1 MVTRPPAGTIP
12 DSPGSY
18 QFKDVHGRVIY
29 VGKASSLRQRLSNY
43 FQDPRN
49 LHPRTAQ
56 MVATAESVEWIQ
68 VANEV
73 EALMLEYSLIKQH
86 RPRFNIR
93 LRDDKSYPFLAVTLD
108 EQYPRALVMRGRKR
122 KGTRY
127 FGPYAHAYAIRETLD
142 LLLRSFPIRTCSPGK
157 FNEHQRLGRPCL
169 LFHIEKCCGPC
180 VGEIE
185 EMPYRQLVHELCEF
199 LDGDTDE
206 ILQRLE
212 ADMKQAAS
220 ELEYERAARLRD
232 RLVSVQ
238 RAVEKQQMV
247 ADRNEDIDVIGLA
260 DDELEAAVQVFFV
273 RKGRVVGRKGFI
285 LDKVEELSPGGLID
299 RIMEEMYGDEPPAG
313 VPKQVLVP
321 VESEDLATYEEWLT
335 HLRGSKVQIR
345 VPQRGDKREL
355 HETVTRN
362 AREEFVRH
370 RLRRA
375 GDHNARSRALTELQD
390 MLSLPEAPLRIEC
403 YDMAHLQ
410 GTDYVGSMVVLE
422 DGLPNKREY
431 RRFKVKDVPGN
442 DDYAAME
449 EVLTRRLKAYL
460 DERDLPIGERGAKPG
475 KFAYPPQLLLVDGGK
490 GQLGVAE
497 RVVASLGLTD
507 EIPIASLAKRFE
519 EVYLPGRSEPVEV
532 PRGSD
537 ALFMLQRIRDEAH
550 RFANGFHRELR
561 GKRMTASSLDGIPG
575 LGESRKKKLVQAMGG
590 VTPVKK
596 ASLETLKDLSFL
608 PDAVA
613 EAIHAKFHPDEA
625 GTPVARPQRAADTS
639 EQDMSGEGAEH
650 LGVEPLVGGEALLG
664 GGAEG
669 EVGDGELVDPGLD
682 VRADEVDQLGSAA
695 DE

>member
-1 MVTRPPAGTIP
+1 MVSRPPAGTIP
-12 DSPGSY
+12 DTPGSY
-18 QFKDVHGRVIY
+18 QFKDALGRVIY

-49 LHPRTAQ
+49 MHPRTAQ
-56 MVATAESVEWIQ
+56 MVATAESVEWIE
-68 VANEV
+68 VRNEV

-93 LRDDKSYPFLAVTLD
+93 LRDDKSYPFLAVTMD

-142 LLLRSFPIRTCSPGK
+142 LLLRSFPVRTCSPGK

-169 LFHIEKCCGPC
+169 LFHIEKCSGPC
-180 VGEIE
+180 VGEID

-199 LDGDTDE
+199 LDGDTDD
-206 ILQRLE
+206 ILRRLE
-212 ADMKQAAS
+212 AEMKQAAS

-232 RLVSVQ
+232 RLISVQ

-285 LDKVEELSPGGLID
+285 LDKVEDLSPGGLID
-299 RIMEEMYGDEPPAG
+299 RIMEEMYGDESPAG

-321 VESEDLATYEEWLT
+321 VDSEDHATYEEWLS
-335 HLRGSKVQIR
+335 HLRGSRVQIR
-345 VPQRGDKREL
+345 VPQRGDKRDL

-362 AREEFVRH
+362 AREEFMRH

-390 MLSLPEAPLRIEC
+390 LLSLPEAPLRIEC

-431 RRFKVKDVPGN
+431 RRFKVKDVAGN

-460 DERDLPIGERGAKPG
+460 DERDMPIGERGDRPG
-475 KFAYPPQLLLVDGGK
+475 KFAYPPQLLVVDGGK
-490 GQLGVAE
+490 GQLAVAE

-507 EIPIASLAKRFE
+507 EIPLASLAKRFE

-550 RFANGFHRELR
+550 RFANTFHRELR
-561 GKRMTASSLDGIPG
+561 GKRMTASSLDGIAG
-575 LGESRKKKLVQAMGG
+575 LGEARKKKLVTAMGG
-590 VTPVKK
+590 VNAVKK
-596 ASLETLKDLSFL
+596 ATLDELKAQTFL

-613 EAIHAKFHPDEA
+613 EAVHAKFHP
-625 GTPVARPQRAADTS
+625 
-639 EQDMSGEGAEH
+639 
-650 LGVEPLVGGEALLG
+650 VEP
-664 GGAEG
+664 
-669 EVGDGELVDPGLD
+669 
-682 VRADEVDQLGSAA
+682 
-695 DE
+695 

>member
-1 MVTRPPAGTIP
+1 VVARPPAGTIP
-12 DSPGSY
+12 DAPGSY
-18 QFKDVHGRVIY
+18 QFKDRDGRVIY

-56 MVATAESVEWIQ
+56 MVATATSVEWIE
-68 VANEV
+68 VRNEV

-86 RPRFNIR
+86 RPRFNVR

-108 EQYPRALVMRGRKR
+108 EQFPRALVMRGRKR

-127 FGPYAHAYAIRETLD
+127 FGPYAHAYAIRDTLD

-157 FNEHQRLGRPCL
+157 FNEHHRLGRPCL
-169 LFHIEKCCGPC
+169 LFHIEKCSAPC
-180 VGEIE
+180 VGEIDE
-185 EMPYRQLVHELCEF
+185 APYRQLVQELCDF

-206 ILQRLE
+206 IVRRLE
-212 ADMKQAAS
+212 AEMAAAAKG
-220 ELEYERAARLRD
+220 LEYEKAARVRD
-232 RLVSVQ
+232 RLLAVR
-238 RAVEKQQMV
+238 RAIEKQQMV
-247 ADRNEDIDVIGLA
+247 ADRNEDLDVVGIA

-273 RKGRVVGRKGFI
+273 RRGRVVGRKGFVI
-285 LDKVEELSPGGLID
+285 DKVEELTPGGLVD
-299 RIMEEMYGDEPPAG
+299 RILEELYGDEPPAG

-321 VESEDLATYEEWLT
+321 VDPDDPATYEEWLS
-335 HLRGSKVQIR
+335 HLRGSRVQIR

-362 AREEFVRH
+362 AQEEFVRH

-390 MLSLPEAPLRIEC
+390 LLGLPEAPLRIEC

-449 EVLTRRLKAYL
+449 EVLTRRLSAYL
-460 DERDLPIGERGAKPG
+460 HERDQPLDDELGDTPRGRPKR
-475 KFAYPPQLLLVDGGK
+475 FAYPPQLLLVDGGK
-490 GQLGVAE
+490 GQLAVAE
-497 RVVASLGLTD
+497 RVVRRLGLHD

-519 EVYLPGRSEPVEV
+519 EVFLPGASQPVEV

-550 RFANGFHRELR
+550 RFANTFHRELR

-575 LGESRKKKLVQAMGG
+575 LGEARKKKLVQAMGG
-590 VTPVKK
+590 VNAVKK
-596 ASLETLKDLSFL
+596 ASLDDLRALSFL

-613 EAIHAKFHPDEA
+613 EAVHARFHPPA
-625 GTPVARPQRAADTS
+625 P
-639 EQDMSGEGAEH
+639 
-650 LGVEPLVGGEALLG
+650 
-664 GGAEG
+664 
-669 EVGDGELVDPGLD
+669 
-682 VRADEVDQLGSAA
+682 
-695 DE
+695 